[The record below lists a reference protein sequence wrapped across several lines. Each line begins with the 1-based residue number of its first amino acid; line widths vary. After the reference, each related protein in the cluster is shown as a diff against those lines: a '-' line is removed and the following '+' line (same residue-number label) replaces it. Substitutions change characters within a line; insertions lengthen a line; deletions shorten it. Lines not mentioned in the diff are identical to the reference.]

1 MLLDSASDL
10 TRLDRDVY
18 NSLLSGGYKYFVI
31 TDVELCPAKQFILGL
46 SLRAVKALPANM
58 LLSCTGIADAMVT
71 AYILDPKLNCK
82 VYLDGK
88 VDEVE
93 E

>member
-1 MLLDSASDL
+1 MREQA
-10 TRLDRDVY
+10 RLDRDTY
-18 NSLLSGGYKYFVI
+18 QTLLNEGYKYFII
-31 TDVELCPAKQFILGL
+31 TDVELCPAKQFMLGMWL
-46 SLRAVKALPANM
+46 KAVKALPSTM
-58 LLSCTGIADAMVT
+58 MLSCTGIADAMVT